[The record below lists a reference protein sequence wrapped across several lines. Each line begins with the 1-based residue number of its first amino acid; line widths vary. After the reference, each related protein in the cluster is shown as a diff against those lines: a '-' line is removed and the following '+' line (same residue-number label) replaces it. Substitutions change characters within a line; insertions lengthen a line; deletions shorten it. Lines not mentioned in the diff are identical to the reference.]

1 MQENM
6 RVANAGKHRQCAIR
20 AWTKT
25 HSSIRVNA
33 DIGGVDDV
41 DADADDDKGKDTA
54 SASS

>member
-1 MQENM
+1 M